1 MTTEDLLFRRGELC
15 KITGLSAR
23 QVQYWH
29 KTNLIRPS
37 YQTPG
42 SHGRYT
48 FQDLIAFKAAK
59 KLLDAGVSLQK
70 IRKSIAS
77 IREVLPSVKRPLAE
91 LALVATGDVILVFY
105 QDSAFEAIS
114 GQEWIIEI
122 AEIEREVLRWK
133 DREERLG
140 KYRRLNTVAASKD
153 RLRKTA

>member
-59 KLLDAGVSLQK
+59 KLLDAGISLQR

-91 LALVATGDVILVFY
+91 LTLVATGDVILVFY

-114 GQEWIIEI
+114 
-122 AEIEREVLRWK
+122 EIEREVLRWK

-140 KYRRLNTVAASKD
+140 KYRRLKTVAASKN